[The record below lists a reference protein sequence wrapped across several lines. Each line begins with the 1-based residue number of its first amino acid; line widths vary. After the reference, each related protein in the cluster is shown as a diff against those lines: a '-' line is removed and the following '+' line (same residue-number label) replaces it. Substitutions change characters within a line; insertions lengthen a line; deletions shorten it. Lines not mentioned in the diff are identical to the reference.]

1 MAAPD
6 FGSLT
11 DLSNASAVI
20 YGLTQTS
27 LGNYG
32 QLTAA
37 RQALVFVDLGNANSS
52 PAQVGLRFG
61 ALSSARLSIQI
72 VVNAAN
78 AVNGEGMLADITAED
93 FLTEGEFVG
102 RMVAV
107 RNGIAGVEAQGL
119 YLNGD
124 PAANTAAADAAIN
137 GFNAMNTFGQAVI
150 LSAINA
156 GGFTSFTELAA
167 ASNAAYPAA
176 QFANINGAAN
186 AAEML
191 AAFGVSGFTTDT
203 TYAGLASARQSLTS
217 QDMFRKRPSGA
228 GFASNDAALAEF
240 NKSVAVYSAVQTV
253 VDSANAGTYSVEK
266 ISALY
271 VALVANGGMAS
282 GEPNTAGLQAS
293 DVAFSVAITSS
304 LNTAGMTALNAAY
317 MAAPDFGSLT
327 DLSNASAVIYGLTQ
341 TSLGNYGQLTA
352 ARQALVF
359 ADLGNANSSPAQV
372 GLRFGALSSA
382 RLSIQIV
389 VNAANAVAGEG
400 LLADISAADYSTDGR
415 MVAVRDGIAAVEELG
430 LSVSSEPTSADITVD
445 INNFNAMNTFGQAV
459 ILSAINAG
467 GFTTFT
473 AVANATDLVY
483 PTAQLANINGAENA
497 TEMLAAFGV
506 SGFTADTTY
515 AGLVASRKELTS
527 QDMFRKRPVA
537 AGFASNDAAL
547 AEFNKSVA
555 VYSAV
560 QTVVDGA
567 NAGTYSVTKI
577 SALYAALVANGGM
590 ASGDPNTAGLQ
601 ATDVAFSVAI
611 SSSLNTAGMTALNA
625 AYMAAPDFG
634 SLTDLSNASAVIYGI
649 TPTMLSNYGALIAER
664 QALVFTDL
672 GTDNSSPSQSGA
684 RFGAL
689 SSARLSIQVAVN
701 AGNANQL
708 VAADFSTGGRIVA
721 VRNGVNAVESL
732 GLFLNG
738 DPAANTA
745 AMDAAIASFNVL
757 NNGGRGVILAA
768 MNVTEGETAFTSF
781 TAMSLA
787 AQTAYPTAVLVNL
800 NSADSTNIVSA
811 LTVAAILPDAGY
823 DALSETRQGQ
833 VQSDILGNRPQ
844 LGYASVADADALFG
858 KLVTF
863 RATSGA
869 VVDAGNSVE
878 GTSDIVAG
886 DFSGTGRIVAV
897 RDAKNALG
905 MSSLVGETIT
915 LAAIDSFMSQFDALS
930 TAGENVILGTINAGG
945 HASFTALVNTAS
957 AQFPRAVGRD
967 LIAAGITSGNSVEE
981 IAQAVEFA
989 EDNEIAVDATGM
1001 DNELLNAVAAGAVKV
1016 NSITGTMALNK
1027 DLTAATL
1034 GILLGEAAAGT
1045 GSTVNV
1051 DATGMSPAQLD
1062 VLTEAANIGKVD
1074 SITGLVLASTETD
1087 AQITALLGKVA
1098 DLGATAVAT
1107 NMNVAQLNALS
1118 GAIGKIAADSITG
1131 TMMVTSE
1138 VSGLG
1143 ALLDATAG
1151 ATASVQVNAA
1161 GFEFTGKDTLV
1172 SKSSKVDSI
1181 WNLSLAST
1189 EDDAQIGTLLS
1200 LSIAAAVE
1208 AGEGVEAKAMA
1219 VATATDMNQLQL
1231 GALGAGALK
1240 IGASG
1245 ITGTLVI
1252 DSTVANL
1259 GALLG
1264 KTSTEASVGVD
1275 AANFDADG
1283 KGVLAS
1289 NASKVDTITNLAL
1302 AVSETSAEIDLL
1314 VGKCANGTI
1323 TVNASGMD
1331 ADQKGSIAAAI
1342 LKVSSISNLSL
1353 ASSETAGEITALLG
1367 KASDGAVLVNAS
1379 GMAFGQL
1386 NALGAAIVK
1395 IAADGITGTFTI
1407 DSGVTY
1413 IAAVLG
1419 KTSASLATV
1428 TVDANNMSA
1437 SQLNDVG
1444 NNVEKVDTLLNVT
1457 IVADASL
1464 TIEALTDLMANIT
1477 DVIVNATNM
1486 TPAQLDV
1493 VADYAAN
1500 IVANGVRGTMVLNKD
1515 VDATTL
1521 SALLGKTS
1529 ADQGTV
1535 NANATLMSATHLSA
1549 LSSNI
1554 SKVDTITSLTLTSAQ
1569 AAGEIT
1575 NLLTKTTGALAVA
1588 TDMDAAKLNALA
1600 ATASIANI
1608 AADGISGNMLLTSDV
1623 SDANISS
1630 LMTKTPA
1637 SASVRVNGMGMVAAT
1652 QQLLVTLDS
1661 KIDTVYN
1668 MALTSTLS
1676 NAELSNLLGKSDA
1689 ASATVN
1695 ATGMGSETTGK
1706 LSVIAANISKVSAG
1720 GISGSLVIDS
1730 RLASA
1735 DIGAVL
1741 GKISTASSFIG
1752 TTVAIDANGMS
1763 ANQLSSIA
1771 TAVNALSSATA
1782 SGIYSMDNLTLT
1794 SAQGSSV
1801 ISGLILITNP
1811 GEASVVAT
1819 GMDAAQLSG
1828 LGVYGS
1834 AIGSITGTVNIT
1846 SGVSAAAITAI
1857 MNTSVASGAFVNVD
1871 PTGFGTD
1878 QLNAYNGVLTSQALM
1893 IVTAELTGST
1903 GQSFVKAN
1911 ENVVI
1916 RVEAKNLSA
1925 NAVGA
1930 QGRVNYDATKLT
1942 FVSIRSGNQVSAGN
1956 FMPTLFPG
1964 SVAGSANGVSYVTFY
1979 TGVDFSDNTAIGAQ
1993 SGIVAE
1999 LVFQTTSAGF
2009 CKESALASLNQSF
2022 VNRLVTAASPNSAP
2036 LTISVIPSA
2045 AMEVSALKD
2054 LTLAS
2059 VPAADSADDI
2069 FYYADAGFVTG
2080 TIVTNPGVTASNNCA
2095 ASVPVSISITYP
2107 DSSTGTTWPTRFPVG
2122 TSRVTWTTTDEANNI
2137 ATSYRDIVIRD
2148 KQLVTVDVNLDGIVN
2163 AGLSYT
2169 QDIRF
2174 RLSSGDVVN
2183 ATVSFAGSNGT
2194 VRDVEIPVRN
2204 DYTCISVKD
2213 GDHTVADAQTMPVV
2227 GTKYV
2232 PSASFSLIGGDSN
2245 DDNVV
2250 DILDFGVFVADRSVL
2265 GSAPKTADSRSNF
2278 NHDIVVGNSD
2288 FTFISN
2294 NFLVSGDTC
2303 GGGFANGDGPI
2314 ARISVKELRRRGLG
2328 ELAQADINGD
2338 GWVDQFDIALAAQG
2352 RFSKDAQPQ
2361 ADDAE
2366 GMENP
2371 NW

>member
-1 MAAPD
+1 M
-6 FGSLT
+6 
-11 DLSNASAVI
+11 
-20 YGLTQTS
+20 
-27 LGNYG
+27 
-32 QLTAA
+32 
-37 RQALVFVDLGNANSS
+37 
-52 PAQVGLRFG
+52 
-61 ALSSARLSIQI
+61 
-72 VVNAAN
+72 
-78 AVNGEGMLADITAED
+78 
-93 FLTEGEFVG
+93 
-102 RMVAV
+102 
-107 RNGIAGVEAQGL
+107 
-119 YLNGD
+119 
-124 PAANTAAADAAIN
+124 
-137 GFNAMNTFGQAVI
+137 
-150 LSAINA
+150 
-156 GGFTSFTELAA
+156 
-167 ASNAAYPAA
+167 
-176 QFANINGAAN
+176 
-186 AAEML
+186 
-191 AAFGVSGFTTDT
+191 
-203 TYAGLASARQSLTS
+203 
-217 QDMFRKRPSGA
+217 
-228 GFASNDAALAEF
+228 
-240 NKSVAVYSAVQTV
+240 
-253 VDSANAGTYSVEK
+253 
-266 ISALY
+266 
-271 VALVANGGMAS
+271 
-282 GEPNTAGLQAS
+282 
-293 DVAFSVAITSS
+293 
-304 LNTAGMTALNAAY
+304 
-317 MAAPDFGSLT
+317 
-327 DLSNASAVIYGLTQ
+327 
-341 TSLGNYGQLTA
+341 
-352 ARQALVF
+352 
-359 ADLGNANSSPAQV
+359 
-372 GLRFGALSSA
+372 
-382 RLSIQIV
+382 

-844 LGYASVADADALFG
+844 LGYASVADADAFFG

-905 MSSLVGETIT
+905 MSSLVDEAIT
-915 LAAIDSFMSQFDALS
+915 LAAIDSFMSQFDALG
-930 TAGENVILGTINAGG
+930 TDGENVILGTINAGG
-945 HASFTALVNTAS
+945 HTSFTGLVSTAS

-967 LIAAGITSGNSVEE
+967 LIAAGITSSNTVEQ
-981 IAQAVEFA
+981 INQAVEFA
-989 EDNEIAVDATGM
+989 EDNEIAVTATGM
-1001 DNELLNAVAAGAVKV
+1001 DNDRLNAVAAGAVKV

-1062 VLTEAANIGKVD
+1062 VLTDAANIGKVD
-1074 SITGLVLASTETD
+1074 SITGLVLASTESD

-1138 VSGLG
+1138 VTGLG
-1143 ALLDATAG
+1143 ALLDATAAG
-1151 ATASVQVNAA
+1151 ASVQVNAA
-1161 GFEFTGKDTLV
+1161 GFEFAGKDTLV

-1367 KASDGAVLVNAS
+1367 KSSDGAVLVNAS
-1379 GMAFGQL
+1379 EMTFGQF
-1386 NALGAAIVK
+1386 NALGAPTAIVK

-1464 TIEALTDLMANIT
+1464 TIEALTDLMANST
-1477 DVIVNATNM
+1477 GVIVNATNM

-1535 NANATLMSATHLSA
+1535 NANASLMSATHLSA

-1741 GKISTASSFIG
+1741 SKISTASSFIG
-1752 TTVAIDANGMS
+1752 TTVAIDAAGMS

-1771 TAVNALSSATA
+1771 TAVNALPSATA
-1782 SGIYSMDNLTLT
+1782 SGIYAMDNLTLT

-1811 GEASVVAT
+1811 GEAAVVAT

-1828 LGVYGS
+1828 LGVYGA
-1834 AIGSITGTVNIT
+1834 AIGNITGTVNIT
-1846 SGVSAAAITAI
+1846 SGVSAAALTAI
-1857 MNTSVASGAFVNVD
+1857 MNTSVSSGAFVNVD
-1871 PTGFGTD
+1871 PTGFD
-1878 QLNAYNGVLTSQALM
+1878 ANQLAAYNTVLTSQALM
-1893 IVTAELTGST
+1893 IVGAELTGST
-1903 GQSFVKAN
+1903 GETFIKAGQT
-1911 ENVVI
+1911 VVI
-1916 RVEAKNLSA
+1916 RVEAKNLA
-1925 NAVGA
+1925 TRAVGA
-1930 QGRVNYDATKLT
+1930 QGRVNFDSSKLT
-1942 FVSIRSGNQVSAGN
+1942 FSAIRQGASVSAAN

-1964 SVAGSANGVSYVTFY
+1964 SVLGSSGSQSYVTFY
-1979 TGVDFSDNTAIGAQ
+1979 TGIDYSDSANIGQ
-1993 SGIVAE
+1993 TNGVVAE
-1999 LVFQTTSAGF
+1999 LEFTATTDGF
-2009 CKESALASLNQSF
+2009 CKLSDLASLNQSF
-2022 VNRLVTAASPNSAP
+2022 VNRLVTAATSSAP
-2036 LTISVIPSA
+2036 PTSIAVIPSA
-2045 AMEVSALKD
+2045 AMEVSALKNLA
-2054 LTLAS
+2054 LTN
-2059 VPAADSADDI
+2059 VPAGTASADIADDI
-2069 FYYADAGFVTG
+2069 FYYADAGTVLGTVVTD
-2080 TIVTNPGVTASNNCA
+2080 PGVTAANNC
-2095 ASVPVSISITYP
+2095 SSRPVAISITYP
-2107 DSSTGTTWPTRFPVG
+2107 DTTTGSTWPARFPVG
-2122 TSRVTWTTTDEANNI
+2122 TSRVVWSSSDEAGNAI
-2137 ATSYRDIVIRD
+2137 SASRDIVIRD
-2148 KQLVTVDVNLDGIVN
+2148 KQLVTVDVDFGGSIN

-2169 QDIRF
+2169 QSIRF

-2204 DYTCISVKD
+2204 DYTCIAAKD
-2213 GDHTVADAQTMPVV
+2213 GDHTLAASLSMPVV

-2232 PSASFSLIGGDSN
+2232 PSSSFSLRGGDSN
-2245 DDNVV
+2245 DDNVI
-2250 DILDFGVFVADRSVL
+2250 DILDFGIFVADRTVV
-2265 GSAPKTADSRSNF
+2265 GSPAKDADSRSNF
-2278 NHDIVVGNSD
+2278 DRNVVVNNTD
-2288 FTFISN
+2288 FTFISLG
-2294 NFLVSGDTC
+2294 FLISGDSC
-2303 GGGFANGDGPI
+2303 GGGFANGDAPI

-2328 ELAQADINGD
+2328 ELAQADLNGD
-2338 GWVDQFDIALAAQG
+2338 GWVDQFDIAMAAEG
-2352 RFSKDAQPQ
+2352 RYRNNPEPQ